1 MQESKQD
8 RSLGELF
15 SDLSRQTT
23 TLVRQ
28 EIALAKTELSDK
40 VADVGKNVGM
50 LVAGGMVAYAGLLYL
65 GAALILGL
73 IALGLPSWLSAL
85 LVGIIVIVGGYFLI
99 QRGRAALKQADLVPR
114 ATIATLKEDKEWI
127 KDQTQ

>member
-15 SDLSRQTT
+15 ADLSRQTT

-50 LVAGGMVAYAGLLYL
+50 LVAGGMLAYAGLLYI
-65 GAALILGL
+65 GAALIILLGSFIPL
-73 IALGLPSWLSAL
+73 WLSAL
-85 LVGIIVIVGGYFLI
+85 LVGIIVIGGGYLLI